1 MTSNI
6 SERIT
11 SLIMNLMGKHLVPG
25 LSISIVKGNE
35 TVFERGFG
43 YRNLE
48 KLTPMTKDTLA
59 GIGSISKSFT
69 ALAVLQLQEHGLL
82 TIKDPIVQ
90 YFPWFPQNPKNP
102 VLLKHLLSHST
113 GLPAIDGTILE
124 SLHHI
129 KRHIDFT
136 PIVNRSDLEW
146 YIKNAENER
155 LFDPG
160 EQFFYNNDMYTL
172 VGYLI
177 EDLTGTKFVDY
188 MREHILKPL
197 GMDRTSYTLDEVN
210 KDSLGDASTGYEIKD
225 KKAITFIHQHS
236 EFLNAPGGILSSAH
250 EMTNYVKFI
259 LQKGKFNGNVLLR
272 EATMELLW
280 QPIILSPYFSE
291 KDMYYCLGWNKGE
304 IFGKTLIQHS
314 GGLWS
319 STARLSILPEDK
331 IGVFAIENDAKG
343 ICTMIVDG
351 ILAILTGNDPEIIPT
366 FRYSKIISE
375 VKGTYK
381 SYRGVYSLRVEM
393 KYGMLWAH
401 LEIDDGEFD
410 APLIIKDAE
419 NLTFTIPIGAP
430 ELHREIRFLID
441 KTTKKA
447 IHAIYD
453 RYLYHRIT

>member
-1 MTSNI
+1 MTLNI

-11 SLIMNLMGKHLVPG
+11 SLIMNLMDKHSVPG
-25 LSISIVKGNE
+25 LSVSVIKEDEI
-35 TVFERGFG
+35 VFERGFG
-43 YRNLE
+43 YRNLDQ
-48 KLTPMTKDTLA
+48 LIPMTKDTLA

-69 ALAVLQLQEHGLL
+69 ALAVLQLQEKGLL
-82 TIKDPIVQ
+82 SIEDPIVQ
-90 YFPWFPQNPKNP
+90 YFPWFPQNPQNP

-129 KRHIDFT
+129 KRHINFT

-160 EQFFYNNDMYTL
+160 EHFFYNNDMYTL

-177 EDLTGTKFVDY
+177 EDLTGKKFVEY
-188 MREHILKPL
+188 IRENILKPL
-197 GMDRTSYTLDEVN
+197 AMDRTSYSLEEVN
-210 KDSLGDASTGYEIKD
+210 NDSLSDASTGYAIKD
-225 KKAITFIHQHS
+225 KKVTTFTHQYS
-236 EFLNAPGGILSSAH
+236 DLQNAPGGILSSAH
-250 EMTNYVKFI
+250 EMTHYIQFI
-259 LQKGKFNGNVLLR
+259 LQKGKFEGNVLLR
-272 EATMELLW
+272 EENMELLW
-280 QPIILSPYFSE
+280 QPIILSPYTSGT
-291 KDMYYCLGWNKGE
+291 DMYYCLGWNKGDF
-304 IFGKTLIQHS
+304 FGRILIQHS

-319 STARLSILPEDK
+319 STARLSILPEDN

-343 ICTMIVDG
+343 TCTMIVDG
-351 ILAILTGNDPEIIPT
+351 ILAILTGKDPEILPT
-366 FRYSKIISE
+366 FRYSRIISE

-393 KYGMLWAH
+393 KDGLLWAH

-419 NLTFTIPIGAP
+419 KLTFTIPVGAP
-430 ELHREIRFLID
+430 ELHREIRFLRD
-441 KTTKKA
+441 KTTNKA
-447 IHAIYD
+447 VHATYD